1 MTHHTRRPV
10 LTVAVILLLAACGS
24 TASSSSVTHT
34 PTAAPT
40 AAAAALVKGEFV
52 GDAGQLAGIALSTN
66 GQQVIAYLCNGS
78 YQHVSLAE
86 WFKGPVTSSGI
97 DITNA
102 HGAHLVATVSAQAIT
117 GTVTLKDDTSA
128 PFTARLLPAPGRI
141 YGLFRSEETFNGV
154 HYLGGWIFNPP
165 HFASAWTGTGTSGV
179 SLTSVMVPDPVC
191 CPPDGGVVGRV
202 EGVGIINEQTGALI
216 VSPLVENIVSVTVP
230 DLGTFRL
237 TPCREAQC

>member
-40 AAAAALVKGEFV
+40 AAALVKGEFV

>member
-86 WFKGPVTSSGI
+86 WFKGPVTGSGI

-141 YGLFRSEETFNGV
+141 YGLFRSEETFKGV
-154 HYLGGWIFNPP
+154 RYLGGWILGPP
-165 HFASAWTGTGTSGV
+165 ASGT
-179 SLTSVMVPDPVC
+179 LTSSVFFLPT
-191 CPPDGGVVGRV
+191 GVRHG
-202 EGVGIINEQTGALI
+202 GIINVRTGALI
-216 VSPLVENIVSVTVP
+216 VSPPLHNLVSVTVP
-230 DLGTFRL
+230 GLGTFRL
-237 TPCREAQC
+237 NRCRQARC